1 MSAMLRVGVVGA
13 ALALATACGP
23 HQTPVGEEALP
34 ARNPNVI
41 SQAELSDPA
50 IAAMDAL
57 TAIRQLRPSF
67 FRDRGPQ
74 TLRSGGD
81 PALAPGQVRISQDYG
96 PLQAVGALSSIG
108 TRTIVEVRYLNVND
122 ATARFGINANGGPVI
137 VVLSSIQ

>member
-1 MSAMLRVGVVGA
+1 MSASLRISAVVA
-13 ALALATACGP
+13 ALVFATACGP
-23 HQTPVGEEALP
+23 HQASVGEGALP

-41 SQAELSDPA
+41 SQAELNDPA

-81 PALAPGQVRISQDYG
+81 PSMAPGQVRISQDYG

-108 TRTIVEVRYLNVND
+108 TRTLVEVRYLNAND

-137 VVLSSIQ
+137 VVLSTLQ

>member
-1 MSAMLRVGVVGA
+1 MSASLRISVVV
-13 ALALATACGP
+13 ALVFATACGP
-23 HQTPVGEEALP
+23 HQAPVGEAALP

-41 SQAELSDPA
+41 SQAELNDPA

-81 PALAPGQVRISQDYG
+81 PSLAPGQVRISQDYG
-96 PLQAVGALSSIG
+96 PLQSVGALSSIG
-108 TRTIVEVRYLNVND
+108 TRTLVEVRYLNANE

-137 VVLSSIQ
+137 VVLSTLQ